1 MTQKLNKTLLA
12 IAALASSMLTSSC
25 DKNESFDNDDLYYVT
40 SYNTTDI
47 FFKPKKLN
55 IFYIHN
61 GVINGN
67 WLYSEGIDSTRIRW
81 NDHII
86 DYQQV
91 NAEHYYFLNQTDI
104 KKYVDMHNAS
114 MKEVFIDTN
123 DIINPYKK
131 YAEYFGDTILK
142 THHGTGAEYSGSNI
156 CVMPITG
163 IDVTC
168 DKNFDEKHPVGT
180 PLNDIIQYLGYKNL
194 YKYLNEKDENGVPL
208 HQGKRLYDFYQ
219 HTLDTNYCYNVTLSD
234 IPEHP
239 LIMAI
244 EHFTLEFTHT
254 PTEHGRYEFT
264 VKFSFGPDP
273 LSGETVDIAPAKV
286 SIEF

>member
-12 IAALASSMLTSSC
+12 IAVLASSMLTISC
-25 DKNESFDNDDLYYVT
+25 DKEESSDNDDLYYVT

-55 IFYIHN
+55 IFCIHKDA
-61 GVINGN
+61 IDGN
-67 WLYSEGIDSTRIRW
+67 WLYSEGVDSTRIRW

-104 KKYVDMHNAS
+104 KKYVNLKETT
-114 MKEVFIDTN
+114 MKEVFVDPN
-123 DIINPYKK
+123 DIINPYKE

-142 THHGTGAEYSGSNI
+142 TRHQTGPEYAGTNI

-168 DKNFDEKHPVGT
+168 DKDFDETHPAGT
-180 PLNDIIQYLGYKNL
+180 LLNDIIEYLGYRDL
-194 YKYLNEKDENGVPL
+194 YKYLNDKDENGILL
-208 HQGKRLYDFYQ
+208 HQGERLYDFYQ
-219 HTLDTNYCYNVTLSD
+219 HSMDTYCYNVTLSD

-239 LIMAI
+239 LMMAVDG
-244 EHFTLEFTHT
+244 FNLRFTHT
-254 PTEHGRYEFT
+254 PTEHGKYEFT

-273 LSGETVDIAPAKV
+273 LSGETVDIAPANI
-286 SIEF
+286 SMEF